1 MFSFGAMEIMVI
13 LAVALIV
20 VGPKKLPDL
29 AKSLGKGLREI
40 RKATDELKSNI
51 TDNDAYQDLRDIKDT
66 FKDTATNLSDD
77 IYRGDAEGEIPGPHV
92 PELASEAEKQVKDS
106 AILPPPPPMPEV
118 TVQAE
123 EKSPKQGPAN
133 KTDLPP
139 AAPDVAEGDKKPV
152 KTDD

>member
-29 AKSLGKGLREI
+29 AKTLGKGMREL

-51 TDNDAYQDLRDIKDT
+51 TDNEAYQDLREIKDS
-66 FKDTATNLSDD
+66 FHDTASSLKDD
-77 IYRGDAEGEIPGPHV
+77 IYREDEEDTAP
-92 PELASEAEKQVKDS
+92 ASPLLEPLTDAEKQIADS
-106 AILPPPPPMPEV
+106 PVLPPPPQPELSASAGDEP
-118 TVQAE
+118 QSQKPAKEIDSPLAE
-123 EKSPKQGPAN
+123 PER
-133 KTDLPP
+133 
-139 AAPDVAEGDKKPV
+139 AEGDKKPV